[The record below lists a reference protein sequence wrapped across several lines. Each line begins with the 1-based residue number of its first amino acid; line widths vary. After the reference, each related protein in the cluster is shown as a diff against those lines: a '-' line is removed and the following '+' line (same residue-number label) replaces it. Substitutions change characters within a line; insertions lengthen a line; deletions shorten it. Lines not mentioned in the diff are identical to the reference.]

1 MATVTR
7 YPFVTH
13 LRTPATT
20 YVQHQVRGDIRH
32 EGVGAS
38 FWFRPLPAVLSE
50 VPVDDRELPVLVKV
64 RTSDL
69 QEVNVPA
76 VVTFRVAAP
85 QTAAARVDF
94 SIDPRT
100 GGWVGNPLEAL
111 VAGVHGASA
120 DAITAT
126 LTGRALAEVLVEDP
140 AELAEQCARRLA
152 SDRRLAGLGVVVVGV
167 RIDVLRADPDVERA
181 LQLPSREA
189 IQQEADR
196 ATFERRALAVER
208 EAAIGNNELTN
219 QIDLARREEELIAQ
233 RGANGLHEAEDA
245 SAAERVRAD
254 SAAEQTVTRARAD
267 AEARELVGTAEAEAE
282 RARLAA
288 AAEVPAQVLMAMAM
302 RELAGNLP
310 DVDQLVLTPDVVS
323 SVLGRLALPEAAGP
337 EGGA

>member
-1 MATVTR
+1 MATITR

-100 GGWVGNPLEAL
+100 GGWVGNPLDAL

-126 LTGRALAEVLVEDP
+126 LTGRALAEVLVDDP
-140 AELAEQCARRLA
+140 AGLAEQCARRLA

-208 EAAIGNNELTN
+208 DAAIGNNELTN

-288 AAEVPAQVLMAMAM
+288 AAEVPAQVLMAMAL

-323 SVLGRLALPEAAGP
+323 SVLGRLALTEASGP

>member
-1 MATVTR
+1 MATITR

-100 GGWVGNPLEAL
+100 GGWVGNPLDAL

-126 LTGRALAEVLVEDP
+126 LTGRALAEVLVDDP
-140 AELAEQCARRLA
+140 AGLAEQCARRLA

-288 AAEVPAQVLMAMAM
+288 AAEVPAQVLMAMAL

-323 SVLGRLALPEAAGP
+323 SVLGRLALTEASGP